1 MTVSLLLSLIV
12 VQLLALALP
21 GPDFFFV
28 TRTAVS
34 QSRGAALWGVLGITL
49 GCGIWAALSM
59 VGLHVLL
66 ETAAWLRG
74 IVMGL
79 GGLYLLW
86 MGGNL
91 LRNVWAARCR
101 KKTEQEVQK
110 TGTDEKPQAAD
121 AMRHPF
127 LFGLFT
133 NLSNAKAII
142 YFASIFSTFAAADL
156 GLSGKL
162 AVLGVVLLET
172 FLWFGFVAFV
182 FSPPV
187 LKAGYQRMAR
197 VIDAAAGL
205 IFAGF
210 GVGLLLET
218 VRESA

>member
-1 MTVSLLLSLIV
+1 M
-12 VQLLALALP
+12 P
-21 GPDFFFV
+21 
-28 TRTAVS
+28 
-34 QSRGAALWGVLGITL
+34 
-49 GCGIWAALSM
+49 
-59 VGLHVLL
+59 
-66 ETAAWLRG
+66 
-74 IVMGL
+74 
-79 GGLYLLW
+79 
-86 MGGNL
+86 
-91 LRNVWAARCR
+91 